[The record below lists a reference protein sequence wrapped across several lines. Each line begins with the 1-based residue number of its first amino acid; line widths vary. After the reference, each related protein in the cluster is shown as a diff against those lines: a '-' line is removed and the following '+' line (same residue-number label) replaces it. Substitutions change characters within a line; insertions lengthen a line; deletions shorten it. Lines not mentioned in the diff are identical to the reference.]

1 MANGR
6 PGRPRLGRDAKL
18 NITMRPA
25 VKDALIQYC
34 TTHGV
39 GAAELLEDWIV
50 ERLPEDTTSE
60 EVTPHS
66 V

>member
-1 MANGR
+1 
-6 PGRPRLGRDAKL
+6 LGRDAKL